1 VGEHQGIINFTI
13 GQRKGIKVAGE
24 EPFYVLKI
32 NAKKNQII
40 IGPKD
45 ALGISKIFLRELNL
59 FEDVSKCSDI
69 FVKVRSTGK
78 FLKSKITTQSQNVMV
93 HLQSKETGVSPGQ
106 ACVFYKQ
113 DEFGDKVLGG
123 GWISGTSN

>member
-1 VGEHQGIINFTI
+1 M
-13 GQRKGIKVAGE
+13 
-24 EPFYVLKI
+24 
-32 NAKKNQII
+32 
-40 IGPKD
+40 
-45 ALGISKIFLRELNL
+45 RELNL

-123 GWISGTSN
+123 GWISSASN